1 MAAVNTGF
9 LTSSQWGARDVQ
21 KPLVCEF
28 MQLSLCAA
36 SIRSAEGTLFK
47 AMLEKLS
54 CIFPQAE
61 IPRGQDVVE
70 AILRHPPYKAAL
82 VPKHR

>member
-1 MAAVNTGF
+1 MSTGF

-36 SIRSAEGTLFK
+36 SIHSAEGTLFK